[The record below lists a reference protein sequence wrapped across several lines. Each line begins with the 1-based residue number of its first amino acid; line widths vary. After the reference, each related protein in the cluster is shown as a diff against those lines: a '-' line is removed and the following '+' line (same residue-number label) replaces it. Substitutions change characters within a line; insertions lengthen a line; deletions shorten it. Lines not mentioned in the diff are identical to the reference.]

1 MAKSTPVKT
10 ADNDYGIMF
19 WGPGGPVDKDDGSEL
34 TIATASNHQLHFCE
48 SGNSINVTPKCQTEV
63 VGVSLQPKTKDGEE
77 SPAKQILAH
86 NGDIVI
92 SAKNG
97 SIYLK
102 GKNIYMVAEGDSENG
117 SIVLNGN
124 GSVNLTAGEQA
135 RVIGSK
141 TCIRGEI
148 DLDLSGATVTI
159 AGEQKTASFSALS
172 NLKSLLNGDF
182 ATLIEGI
189 AKVCK

>member
-1 MAKSTPVKT
+1 MAKSTPIKT

-19 WGPGGPVDKDDGSEL
+19 LGPGGPEEKDDGSEL

-63 VGVSLQPKTKDGEE
+63 CGVSLRPKTKDGEE

-124 GSVNLTAGEQA
+124 GSVNVTAGEQA
-135 RVIGSK
+135 RFIGSK
-141 TCIRGEI
+141 TCIRGEV
-148 DLDLSGATVTI
+148 DLDIAGASITI
-159 AGEQKTASFSALS
+159 AGEVKNASFSAIN
-172 NLKSLLNGDF
+172 NLKALLNGDF
-182 ATLIEGI
+182 TSLIEGI
-189 AKVCK
+189 SKVCK

>member
-1 MAKSTPVKT
+1 MGKSTPVKT

-19 WGPGGPVDKDDGSEL
+19 WGPGGPEEKDDGSEL
-34 TIATASNHQLHFCE
+34 TISTASNHQLHFCE

-63 VGVSLQPKTKDGEE
+63 CGVSLQPKTKDGEE

-97 SIYLK
+97 SIYFK

-117 SIVLNGN
+117 SVVVNGN
-124 GSVNLTAGEQA
+124 GSVNITSGEQA
-135 RVIGSK
+135 RLIGSK
-141 TCIRGEI
+141 VCIRGEV
-148 DLDLSGATVTI
+148 DLDISSKSITI
-159 AGEQKTASFSALS
+159 AGKVTNAEFSTIN
-172 NLKSLLNGDF
+172 NLKALLNGDF
-182 ATLIEGI
+182 ITLIEGI